1 VVFLRLLHERHH
13 RGSTH
18 PSKIFYSSAMAPA
31 AYKDLCLDAV
41 DPLRLATFWSAVLG
55 LELADTGDG
64 DAVLRGPTPQ
74 HSVWVNRVPEPKTV
88 KNRMHLDVHAGSVQE
103 LLELG
108 ATIVDEQP
116 RWTVMADPEGGEF
129 CAFVREG
136 PPAYRLYE
144 VVLDAADHRTVG
156 RWWADLLGGR
166 CIDEGKDFVSI
177 ADVPGAP
184 FEYLDVGTVPEPKT
198 AKNRVHLDVVG
209 DTAEIV
215 ARGATLL
222 GEFPR
227 WNVLTDIEGNEFCV
241 FPPV

>member
-1 VVFLRLLHERHH
+1 
-13 RGSTH
+13 
-18 PSKIFYSSAMAPA
+18 MAPA

-41 DPLRLATFWSAVLG
+41 DPPRLATFWSAVLG
-55 LELADTGDG
+55 LVLADTGDG

-74 HSVWVNRVPEPKTV
+74 HSVWINRVPEPKTV

-103 LLELG
+103 LLDLG
-108 ATIVDEQP
+108 ATIVDEQL
-116 RWTVMADPEGGEF
+116 RWTVMTDPEGGEF
-129 CAFVREG
+129 CAFVREE

-144 VVLDAADHRTVG
+144 VVLDAADHRAVG
-156 RWWADLLGGR
+156 RWWSDLLGGR

-198 AKNRVHLDVVG
+198 SKNRVHLDVVG

-222 GEFPR
+222 AEFPR
-227 WNVLTDIEGNEFCV
+227 WNVLADTEGNEFCV